1 MNIKELMN
9 AINAKREEAR
19 ELLDKDDLEGAKAAK
34 AELEELNDKLAVM
47 QELEKEGEETMRD
60 MTPVVPQAAD
70 PVHEFAQAARM
81 GFRNTRTVT
90 QNDETGNSGADGGY
104 TVPQD
109 ILTQIN
115 RYKEARFSLE
125 DLVSKENVST
135 LSGRRVYQTRAQHT
149 GFSSVAEAG
158 TIGAKSGPQF
168 TPVNYTVVKY
178 AGYLPVTNELLAD
191 SDANITAVL
200 TEWLAEEDIATR
212 NAQIIAK
219 IKTKTATAITGI
231 DDIKTALNVTLGQA
245 FANTAVIVTNDDGFN
260 YLDQLKKES
269 GSNEYLLK
277 PAQDQTLGMK
287 YTLSVGARQ
296 VPVVVVPN
304 SVFASRA
311 GTGDD
316 SGKTFYPFV
325 IGDLKEYCKIFDR
338 QQLSIATSTQAVVG
352 TGDNVINAFEQDMT
366 LLRGI
371 IRFVAVVVDAD
382 AIVFG
387 EMAISGN

>member
-1 MNIKELMN
+1 M
-9 AINAKREEAR
+9 
-19 ELLDKDDLEGAKAAK
+19 
-34 AELEELNDKLAVM
+34 
-47 QELEKEGEETMRD
+47 
-60 MTPVVPQAAD
+60 
-70 PVHEFAQAARM
+70 
-81 GFRNTRTVT
+81 
-90 QNDETGNSGADGGY
+90 
-104 TVPQD
+104 
-109 ILTQIN
+109 
-115 RYKEARFSLE
+115 
-125 DLVSKENVST
+125 
-135 LSGRRVYQTRAQHT
+135 
-149 GFSSVAEAG
+149 
-158 TIGAKSGPQF
+158 
-168 TPVNYTVVKY
+168 
-178 AGYLPVTNELLAD
+178 
-191 SDANITAVL
+191 
-200 TEWLAEEDIATR
+200 
-212 NAQIIAK
+212 
-219 IKTKTATAITGI
+219 
-231 DDIKTALNVTLGQA
+231 
-245 FANTAVIVTNDDGFN
+245 
-260 YLDQLKKES
+260 DQLKKES